1 MERMVYGLTIK
12 DIRKLAFDL
21 AEKMSI
27 QHPFNKDS
35 KIAGIDWVQSFMKG
49 FDKGEVSNFFSLYK
63 GLLEEH
69 TFSPDRIW
77 NVDETGLTTVQN
89 PQKLVTWKDIRSVG
103 KITSGEHGTL
113 VSRLCACNTAGAFL
127 PPMYIFPRQRM
138 SDSLMVRAPS
148 QSIGFPN
155 KNGWV
160 DQDLFVKWLGH
171 FVKFADP
178 FPQNSHI
185 IILDRHHSAETY
197 SGHGWSYMYARWT
210 WDYRS

>member
-1 MERMVYGLTIK
+1 MYGLTIK

-89 PQKLVTWKDIRSVG
+89 PQKLVT
-103 KITSGEHGTL
+103 
-113 VSRLCACNTAGAFL
+113 
-127 PPMYIFPRQRM
+127 
-138 SDSLMVRAPS
+138 
-148 QSIGFPN
+148 
-155 KNGWV
+155 
-160 DQDLFVKWLGH
+160 
-171 FVKFADP
+171 
-178 FPQNSHI
+178 
-185 IILDRHHSAETY
+185 
-197 SGHGWSYMYARWT
+197 
-210 WDYRS
+210 